1 MYLPVELLS
10 NKSRIWIYQ
19 SDRKL
24 STEEVASISNDLRS
38 FCDDWNVHGQPLP
51 ASFDVRF
58 EQFIILFAD
67 ESQMQTSGCSIDSSV
82 RQIREI
88 AGKFQLDLFN
98 RELIGFLNPPADVN
112 LIAMKRLKESFQA
125 GMLNSDSLTFNNL
138 ITTKDQLQHSWIV
151 PVGETWVKRYMPATV
166 KS

>member
-10 NKSRIWIYQ
+10 NKARIWIYQ

-24 STEEVASISNDLRS
+24 STEEVERISNSLRS

-51 ASFDVRF
+51 ASFDIRF
-58 EQFIILFAD
+58 DQFIILFAD

-82 RQIREI
+82 RLIREI
-88 AGKFQLDLFN
+88 AEKFQLDLFN

-112 LIAMKRLKESFQA
+112 LVEMKQLKESFQSS
-125 GMLNSDSLTFNNL
+125 MLNSDSLTFNNL
-138 ITTKDQLQHSWIV
+138 VTTKDQLQNSWII
-151 PVGETWVKRYMPATV
+151 PVGETWLKRYMPAAV